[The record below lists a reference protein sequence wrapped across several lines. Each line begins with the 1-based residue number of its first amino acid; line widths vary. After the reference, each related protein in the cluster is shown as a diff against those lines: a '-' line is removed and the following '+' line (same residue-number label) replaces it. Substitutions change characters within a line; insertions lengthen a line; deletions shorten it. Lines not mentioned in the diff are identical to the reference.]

1 MAVEKKISTKINYD
15 VLKNLTVVHQSPPN
29 DEVIKSPSKEES
41 SASETFLSPSVSI
54 PLSLKNFPTIGTR
67 GAKKI
72 KMDTKPTL
80 VTRSVPKK
88 QVVSET
94 KIIETSASNLDEA
107 DQVRTRVFM
116 TIQTM
121 FIT

>member
-1 MAVEKKISTKINYD
+1 M
-15 VLKNLTVVHQSPPN
+15 
-29 DEVIKSPSKEES
+29 
-41 SASETFLSPSVSI
+41 SPSVSI

-67 GAKKI
+67 GSKKI

-80 VTRSVPKK
+80 VTRSVPRK
-88 QVVSET
+88 QGISET